1 MKVFLPYVLCTWE
14 TIKLLWC
21 ILNFERVM
29 KIILSK
35 IFFSYFDWPKG
46 LLSYAVRWRFSAL
59 CFVYL
64 RNYQVAVM
72 YIKLWTSD
80 ENYPF
85 KFKSKFVKTRIIIV
99 RKPAKGH
106 VFNNKQDLEQD
117 SHLLSTN
124 INNYGF
130 DFFFS
135 SLFSLE
141 CESPY
146 MFLHHSSLCSHAS
159 VHFLKFLT
167 LLCTKTLLK

>member
-1 MKVFLPYVLCTWE
+1 MHWNIIYSY
-14 TIKLLWC
+14 KLQGICLYFC
-21 ILNFERVM
+21 
-29 KIILSK
+29 
-35 IFFSYFDWPKG
+35 SYFDWPKG
-46 LLSYAVRWRFSAL
+46 LLSYAVRWRFSFHRGL
-59 CFVYL
+59 CFVYV

-85 KFKSKFVKTRIIIV
+85 KFKSKFVKTRIIIG